1 MSWKRRA
8 REGAY
13 HHGNLKEALI
23 QAAREMAEA
32 VAAGA
37 PLSIAAS
44 GAVVAASL
52 AMPDLDDALRADYPE
67 IARMEA
73 SEDAIEGPR
82 AFIEKRAPIWRGR

>member
-1 MSWKRRA
+1 MKIVACNSNRP
-8 REGAY
+8 
-13 HHGNLKEALI
+13 L
-23 QAAREMAEA
+23 AEA

-44 GAVVAASL
+44 RAVVAASL

-73 SEDAIEGPR
+73 SEDAIEGQA